1 MRVSTASFYLT
12 SLENIQNRQSALARA
27 QEQLATGSRISSGAD
42 DPVGAGRLVALD
54 QRISRIERF
63 EVNIGTV
70 DSRLSLEESVLAA
83 ASESLNRVR
92 ELAIQANSGATTS
105 EGRRAIADEV
115 RQKLEE
121 LLDLSNARDANGEYL
136 FAGTRSQTKPFVRN
150 GNDFD
155 YLGNGGQRF
164 ASVSDDLQLAMSD
177 PGDRIFFDILEGNG
191 TFATL
196 ATGTNTGSGVID
208 AGSVVDA
215 GLWVP
220 DDYTVTFT
228 AVDQYEVR
236 DGGGALIA
244 TGAYQPG
251 AEIAFSGISFT
262 IEGTPEVGDSF
273 DVRASREQSVFTTLQ
288 ELADGLELAG
298 QGADVGNLINRGLA
312 NVDQALGANIAA
324 RAEIGSRLTLV
335 DVYRE
340 VNADQKLQAQ
350 TIKSDIV
357 DVDYAEAISRLEFET
372 VALEAAQRSFFTIQR
387 LSLFDFIR

>member
-164 ASVSDDLQLAMSD
+164 ASISDDLQLAMSD

-215 GLWVP
+215 ALWVP

-244 TGAYQPG
+244 TGAYQSG

-298 QGADVGNLINRGLA
+298 QGADVGNLINRSLA
-312 NVDQALGANIAA
+312 NVDQALAANIAA